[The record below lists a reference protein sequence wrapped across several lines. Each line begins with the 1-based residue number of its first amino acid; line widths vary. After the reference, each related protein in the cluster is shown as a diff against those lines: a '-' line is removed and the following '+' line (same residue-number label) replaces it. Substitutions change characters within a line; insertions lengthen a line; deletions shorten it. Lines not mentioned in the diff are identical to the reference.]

1 VIEAA
6 AQDAHLTGLF
16 DGLLMF
22 AAPDVYDSEEAL
34 ENIVPHL
41 KENARVAAFGAKLS
55 SKRLGSS
62 LNPVLRM
69 LFNLSFSTTPRPD
82 YEPWRSLAKHVEK
95 LDVEEYFLGL
105 MFLCSGSIPRK
116 VDE

>member
-6 AQDAHLTGLF
+6 AQVAHLTGLF

-62 LNPVLRM
+62 LNPALRM
-69 LFNLSFSTTPRPD
+69 LFQPLFLNNSKARLRTV
-82 YEPWRSLAKHVEK
+82 AK
-95 LDVEEYFLGL
+95 LGEA
-105 MFLCSGSIPRK
+105 C
-116 VDE
+116 

>member
-1 VIEAA
+1 MIEAA

-41 KENARVAAFGAKLS
+41 RENARVAAFGAKLS

-69 LFNLSFSTTPRPD
+69 LFNLSFQQLQGQTTNRG
-82 YEPWRSLAKHVEK
+82 EAWRSMLRSLTSKNTSS
-95 LDVEEYFLGL
+95 D
-105 MFLCSGSIPRK
+105 
-116 VDE
+116 